1 MIPVRA
7 SVKWLLTA
15 VVVLSGMP
23 LVAQVLSGEEGMLER
38 GGSLP
43 GEVSVEALVD
53 SVTRWGR
60 TEREKV
66 IVLAGWFREYM
77 AIDAGKF
84 LTGGPDGDY
93 REVLKLS
100 LIHISEPTRR
110 S

>member
-1 MIPVRA
+1 MAGGNTDVEGFREMIPVRA

-77 AIDAGKF
+77 AIDSGKF

-93 REVLKLS
+93 R
-100 LIHISEPTRR
+100 
-110 S
+110 